1 MGLCGDLIIEK
12 DGEGFIVRPGLT
24 ILSIAEVEQ
33 LERIIPLGWYY
44 KKLLAFV
51 ETHEVQFRSSSSGK
65 DSRYEAYVASMS
77 VGVSTILND
86 YENDV
91 TMLEQL
97 FVVDG
102 PIPLCQV
109 YQHMQKVQYIYV
121 MLYKH
126 NLLSS

>member
-1 MGLCGDLIIEK
+1 MLHELFLALIGLCGDLIIES
-12 DGEGFIVRPGLT
+12 EGKGFVVRPGLS
-24 ILSIAEVEQ
+24 ILSIAEIEQ
-33 LERIIPLGWYY
+33 LEQIIPLGWYY

-51 ETHEVQFRSSSSGK
+51 ETHEVQWSLLNGK
-65 DSRYEAYVASMS
+65 ESRFESYVASMS

-97 FVVDG
+97 VVIDG

-109 YQHMQKVQYIYV
+109 YQHMQKV
-121 MLYKH
+121 
-126 NLLSS
+126 